1 MERQISCVHYK
12 CYAMKPLRRQSSNY
26 FLFMT
31 STYRDLAGFLAPR
44 APDAGRPANNASS
57 GSTFCGG
64 VGNADDAGLEGGNA
78 DEVGIVVGG
87 VAVAAG
93 ADTDGVRAAGGVMV
107 AEAEATGV
115 DGVTTLGMG
124 GVAVEGG
131 FATALF
137 GGGGGGAAF
146 AGTSPA

>member
-57 GSTFCGG
+57 GSTWCGG
-64 VGNADDAGLEGGNA
+64 AGNADDAGLDGGNP
-78 DEVGIVVGG
+78 DGVGIVVGG
-87 VAVAAG
+87 VAEVAG
-93 ADTDGVRAAGGVMV
+93 AVLGGGGVGGGVMV
-107 AEAEATGV
+107 KKVALGEAI
-115 DGVTTLGMG
+115 L
-124 GVAVEGG
+124 
-131 FATALF
+131 
-137 GGGGGGAAF
+137 GGAALLE
-146 AGTSPA
+146 AALP